1 MNRIYVFA
9 LLTLAAALASCG
21 GGQGGGTDITHGTL
35 KYGNLSSFTVTGPNL
50 DKGITLTATG
60 CTGVAEVLETVTA
73 ERRDFTCTPMRA
85 GPMTVTVIGG
95 GTVLRTIST
104 SVPLPQMTIQT
115 SLGDIVVEMYPGN
128 APLAVASVVQYVA
141 EGFYTNLIFHRVIS
155 DFVIQGGGFTEALT
169 QPTTRAPIKLEMPN
183 GLSNVR
189 GAVAMARTG
198 VADSATSQFFIN
210 TVDNVVLDTVNG
222 GYAVFGK
229 VIAGMETV
237 DAIKVVP
244 TRTVG
249 ALDDV
254 PLTPVFIKGVVQ
266 TQ

>member
-1 MNRIYVFA
+1 MNRIYLLA
-9 LLTLAAALASCG
+9 LLTLAAALAACG
-21 GGQGGGTDITHGTL
+21 GGQRGTDISHAPL
-35 KYGNLSSFTVTGPNL
+35 KFGVLTSFTVTGPNL
-50 DKGITLTATG
+50 DKGITLTAVG
-60 CTGVAEVLETVTA
+60 CTGVAEVVAAGTA
-73 ERRDFTCTPMRA
+73 ERKDYTCTPNRV

-104 SVPLPQMTIQT
+104 VVPQPQMTIQT
-115 SLGDIVVEMYPGN
+115 SLGDIVVELDPVN
-128 APLAVASVVQYVA
+128 APLAVGNILQYVA

-169 QPTTRAPIKLEMPN
+169 QPATRAPIKLEVPN

-189 GAVAMARTG
+189 GSVAMART
-198 VADSATSQFFIN
+198 AAPDSATSQFFIN
-210 TVDNVVLDTVNG
+210 TVDNAVLDTVNG

-244 TRTVG
+244 TRTVNR
-249 ALDDV
+249 LDDV
-254 PLTPVFIKGVVQ
+254 PVTPVFIKSVVQ
-266 TQ
+266 SQ